1 MGQVDESRLRAIQ
14 FHPNMSYED
23 FVRGYRPVGKD
34 GIDLA
39 EGPFMEMIKAAST
52 VPSVSHV
59 MVIEEINRGNPA
71 QIFGEMLTLM
81 EADKRTPDEA
91 IELCYRRMPG
101 ERVFI
106 PGNLYIIGTMNIA
119 DRSLALVDFALRR
132 RFAFGDLEPRLG
144 PTCATG

>member
-1 MGQVDESRLRAIQ
+1 M
-14 FHPNMSYED
+14 
-23 FVRGYRPVGKD
+23 GKD

-39 EGPFMEMIKAAST
+39 KGPFMEMIKAAST

-91 IELCYRRMPG
+91 IDCYRRMPG
-101 ERVFI
+101 ERVLI

-144 PTCATG
+144 PPGATG